1 MDYSPYQNRS
11 RRSQGKGGKISIG
24 LFLMSAFIGFLLF
37 WGIKSLFFT
46 EGGELSPVSYLS
58 NSSRAEIMIAGDTS
72 WGNLTSGSLVT
83 QGDEI
88 RIKKGNTSELVL
100 KNNSKITLGLGSQLK
115 MGEVR
120 ASESGEIFGEIFLE
134 KGSILLDLKSAFSDD
149 QLKIWLSKDTY
160 LKASEGKLL
169 FDQEGIAAISG
180 ENFYIQKVDSDGKV
194 RYSKVLGIAQ
204 YLRFD
209 SFSLQGIPEK
219 IKSNPLVSGE
229 FTSSEGLD
237 NSENSDESNA
247 GKNTP
252 VLDLKSPIILE
263 PVAHGE
269 IKEVSK
275 TTAILGTAPDG
286 AEKIL
291 VEFSD
296 TNGNSDTYELKN
308 FLKGSKN
315 WKYIASPNYNNM
327 SGGRNIYKIYS
338 VDAAG
343 EKSSPSVIILDYKK
357 PENSAQVFSSAQGR
371 LLITSPNNGNA
382 TTQLTRV
389 ITLKGVAPS
398 NASYIT
404 VVNKTLGTEYT
415 LRGFKKGDKYW
426 KYWTENMSN
435 GTYVYLIKAQNSRR
449 STISS
454 DTISITIAAKS
465 VSTPSETTSTVSTS
479 EVSTSETAR

>member
-134 KGSILLDLKSAFSDD
+134 KGSILLDLKPAFSDD

-229 FTSSEGLD
+229 FASSEGLD

-275 TTAILGTAPDG
+275 TKPFLGVCMGMQVLMEHSIEGGGIDCIGLYKGNVKHFTDHIGTTDSDGNRLKIPQMGWNKISHTQNHPLWNGIENNARFYFVHSYFVDPEDKSIIAGETDFGINYASAIAKDNVFAIQSHPEKSADDG
-286 AEKIL
+286 L
-291 VEFSD
+291 QL
-296 TNGNSDTYELKN
+296 LKN
-308 FLKGSKN
+308 FTRWNG
-315 WKYIASPNYNNM
+315 AS
-327 SGGRNIYKIYS
+327 
-338 VDAAG
+338 
-343 EKSSPSVIILDYKK
+343 
-357 PENSAQVFSSAQGR
+357 
-371 LLITSPNNGNA
+371 
-382 TTQLTRV
+382 
-389 ITLKGVAPS
+389 
-398 NASYIT
+398 
-404 VVNKTLGTEYT
+404 
-415 LRGFKKGDKYW
+415 
-426 KYWTENMSN
+426 
-435 GTYVYLIKAQNSRR
+435 
-449 STISS
+449 
-454 DTISITIAAKS
+454 
-465 VSTPSETTSTVSTS
+465 
-479 EVSTSETAR
+479 